1 MSRETQELVTLS
13 IAVAGLLISLYLL
26 YINIKNRGTQL
37 AQYRISRH
45 SHRSG
50 RIVVQYVN
58 TEQLE
63 GRFLVKLVLFSLG
76 SIASVIHS
84 VAVSKLVGNSNRLLR
99 LFKPMVHERIEDAR
113 WWPTLDESQKEP
125 RYLDDNYRDL
135 YVKDY
140 RIILI
145 SVPGLVGEER
155 YAFDVR
161 TNNDYVT
168 LRTHVSGIKG
178 THQFSHHYEE
188 WHMEK

>member
-63 GRFLVKLVLFSLG
+63 GRFLVKLVLFSPG

-113 WWPTLDESQKEP
+113 
-125 RYLDDNYRDL
+125 
-135 YVKDY
+135 
-140 RIILI
+140 
-145 SVPGLVGEER
+145 
-155 YAFDVR
+155 
-161 TNNDYVT
+161 
-168 LRTHVSGIKG
+168 
-178 THQFSHHYEE
+178 
-188 WHMEK
+188 